1 MPSSPLLTV
10 NAVVGTVRRLRPR
23 RVLDIGVGS
32 GKWGFLLREQTDL
45 EVGRDRSEWTIT
57 IDGVEGFPDYIGDH
71 QRAVYDSIY
80 IGDAIDWLSAYRA
93 ERYDVALAMDIIE
106 HFEPEGAVVL
116 VREALRCADVLFVT
130 TPKRFYRQ
138 HDERNPLQSH
148 LSWWPRAAFAQL
160 ADQVEARVSVT
171 QTVTT
176 NIAVLSRSI
185 PPRVPTDAFLAA
197 ASALRDRL
205 FPELLYYRLR
215 HRTGPMLAK
224 GLRH

>member
-10 NAVVGTVRRLRPR
+10 NAVVGTVRRLRPK
-23 RVLDIGVGS
+23 RVLDIGIGS

-45 EVGRDRSEWTIT
+45 EIGRYRHEWAIT
-57 IDGVEGFPDYIGDH
+57 IDGVEGYADCIGDH

-80 IGDAIDWLSAYRA
+80 IGDAIEWLGAYDG

-106 HFEPEGAVVL
+106 HFEPERAVVF
-116 VREALRCADVLFVT
+116 VREALRCADHLFVT

-138 HDERNPLQSH
+138 HDERNPLQNH
-148 LSWWPRAAFAQL
+148 HSWWPRAAFAQL
-160 ADQVEARVSVT
+160 ASRVDAQVAVT

-176 NIAVLSRSI
+176 NIAVLSRSA
-185 PPRVPTDAFLAA
+185 PPKVQSGVFLAA

-205 FPELLYYRLR
+205 LPEIWYYRVR
-215 HRTGPMLAK
+215 GRTGPT
-224 GLRH
+224 LR